1 MIVFTVN
8 ECMYIYDHVSTN
20 DYDNELIGDHVVYV
34 CQFWARTPSTTSI
47 VSCSKTRYPFISQ
60 YWVVP
65 GPE

>member
-34 CQFWARTPSTTSI
+34 CQFWARTP
-47 VSCSKTRYPFISQ
+47 
-60 YWVVP
+60 
-65 GPE
+65 